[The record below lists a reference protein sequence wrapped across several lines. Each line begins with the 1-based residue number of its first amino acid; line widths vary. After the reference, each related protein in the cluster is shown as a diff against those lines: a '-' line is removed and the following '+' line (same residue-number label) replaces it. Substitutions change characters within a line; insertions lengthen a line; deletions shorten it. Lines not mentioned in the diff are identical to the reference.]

1 MAYISQERKKQMQ
14 AKIAPLLK
22 EYGVKATLS
31 IENHSVLNLN
41 IKNASLDFIGNYNE
55 IAKKFNRRERN
66 ENIQVIASYVSE
78 KGNSWFSGRPL
89 EFLQKAFAILM
100 DGNHDN
106 SEIMNDYHDVGWY
119 AYVNIGQW
127 DRPFVLTA

>member
-1 MAYISQERKKQMQ
+1 
-14 AKIAPLLK
+14 LLLYSK
-22 EYGVKATLS
+22 STA
-31 IENHSVLNLN
+31 
-41 IKNASLDFIGNYNE
+41 
-55 IAKKFNRRERN
+55 FNRRERN

-127 DRPFVLTA
+127 NRPFVLTA